1 MSNACCPPIRLGLL
15 GCGDIAFWAHLRSL
29 ARNPAFVLTH
39 AADPS
44 QAARDRAAT
53 RTKARLLPD
62 PQAILDN
69 PDIDAVLIASPPA
82 THAALALR
90 AARTGKHLYVEKPI
104 ATTIDEF
111 LPVLEAARAGQVVGV
126 TGFNRRFHPSL
137 QSARALIRQGRIG
150 RVLAVQTAFCEPHTA
165 DSIPAWKSRRATG
178 GGVLL
183 DLGSHHFD
191 LLRWFLDSEAVSI
204 SASITSNV
212 FEMESAEVHLR
223 FANGVTAQ
231 SHFSLRTGPADHFV
245 FHGELGSLHADR
257 HHAFPELRLRRSQG
271 YGFRRHRVH
280 GPPANWILRLRHLL
294 QPGFEP
300 SYAAALDGFATA
312 IRGLPTPSASLED
325 GQASLRIALAAEESA
340 RLDQPVALA
349 PCASS

>member
-15 GCGDIAFWAHLRSL
+15 GCGDIAFWGHLPSL

-53 RTKARLLPD
+53 RTRARLLAD
-62 PQAILDN
+62 PQAILDD

-90 AARTGKHLYVEKPI
+90 AARTGKHVYVEKPL
-104 ATTIDEF
+104 ATGPDEF
-111 LPVLEAARAGQVVGV
+111 LPVLEAATRTGIIGV
-126 TGFNRRFHPSL
+126 TGFNRRFHPSFQL
-137 QSARALIRQGRIG
+137 ARSLLNEGTIGRI
-150 RVLAVQTAFCEPHTA
+150 LAVQTAFCEPHTT
-165 DSIPAWKSRRATG
+165 DSMPAWKSRRATG

-191 LLRWFLDSEAVSI
+191 LLRWFLDSEATSVT
-204 SASITSNV
+204 ASTTSDV

-223 FANGVTAQ
+223 FANGVHAQ
-231 SHFSLRTGPADHFV
+231 CHFSLRSGPTDHFI
-245 FHGELGSLHADR
+245 FHGELGSLQADR
-257 HHAFPELRLRRSQG
+257 HHAFPELRLRSSRG
-271 YGFRRHRVH
+271 YGFRRKRIH
-280 GPPANWILRLRHLL
+280 GPPANWILRARHLV

-300 SYAAALDGFATA
+300 SYAAALQGFANA
-312 IRGLPTPSASLED
+312 IRGHPTPSASLRD
-325 GQASLRIALAAEESA
+325 GQASLQLALAAEESA
-340 RLDQPVALA
+340 RRHQPVPAA